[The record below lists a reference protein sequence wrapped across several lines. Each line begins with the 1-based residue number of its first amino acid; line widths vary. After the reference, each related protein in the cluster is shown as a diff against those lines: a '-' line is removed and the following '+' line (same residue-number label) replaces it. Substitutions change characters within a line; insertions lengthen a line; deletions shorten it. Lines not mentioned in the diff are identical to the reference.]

1 MKTIVCGPPHSGKSV
16 LINSL
21 YSLLPSDDSLTIRAN
36 GDGEGLWTN
45 NPNQQ
50 EVDTVRKQNKSGN
63 TSADFE
69 VWRHRVETV
78 RQRIVL
84 VDIGGRLSDDKIP
97 LFETCDTFI
106 VISSDAQMKERWMQF
121 GTAHGCRCL
130 AIIDSTLNKDDDTV
144 LSEKPFFTARLG
156 GLDRGANLSEKKT
169 VRGLANMLIQKSGY
183 KNIVYVNCYKL
194 GEELGC
200 AKSWIASNGVK
211 VSNVFFQ
218 RDKALELSKHLK
230 VDYEPGVHY
239 RLFGANANWVAAIA
253 AAALADDNPSNISF
267 YDRWS
272 GKYISP
278 SLLAKAENPQNDDI
292 NIKVTEDESTVRL
305 DFTMKSLDLDT
316 ENFVNYQLPVIDEQK
331 TLLVSGRFPNWFTVS
346 VMMSYRNKE
355 KYFRIPGL
363 TSSYIENYVCV
374 VSDDERNLGQIFKS

>member
-1 MKTIVCGPPHSGKSV
+1 M
-16 LINSL
+16 
-21 YSLLPSDDSLTIRAN
+21 
-36 GDGEGLWTN
+36 
-45 NPNQQ
+45 
-50 EVDTVRKQNKSGN
+50 
-63 TSADFE
+63 
-69 VWRHRVETV
+69 
-78 RQRIVL
+78 
-84 VDIGGRLSDDKIP
+84 
-97 LFETCDTFI
+97 
-106 VISSDAQMKERWMQF
+106 
-121 GTAHGCRCL
+121 
-130 AIIDSTLNKDDDTV
+130 
-144 LSEKPFFTARLG
+144 
-156 GLDRGANLSEKKT
+156 
-169 VRGLANMLIQKSGY
+169 
-183 KNIVYVNCYKL
+183 
-194 GEELGC
+194 
-200 AKSWIASNGVK
+200 
-211 VSNVFFQ
+211 FFQ

-239 RLFGANANWVAAIA
+239 RLLGANANWVAAIA